1 MMNTG
6 KIREMVYES
15 TFYPSGKYRHYLS
28 VVELLHL
35 FDQILKTNET
45 TEYILVTPFYITM
58 DGQYEL
64 ELYMFFCG
72 KIENWENEDDLMR
85 ECEFDEGGNPY
96 KGVIRF
102 YKNDDLQAFQKAIKD
117 YMSCMDTIVREIYVF
132 LHKKNRVRNRDILL
146 GSLCFEV
153 GAESAVLMME

>member
-1 MMNTG
+1 MPNTG
-6 KIREMVYES
+6 KIRELVYES
-15 TFYPSGKYRHYLS
+15 TFYPSGRYHHYLS
-28 VVELLHL
+28 VVDWLDLL
-35 FDQILKTNET
+35 DQILKTNET
-45 TEYILVTPFYITM
+45 TEHIRAIPFYKTM

-72 KIENWENEDDLMR
+72 KIENWENKDDLMR

-117 YMSCMDTIVREIYVF
+117 YMSCMDTIVREIYSF
-132 LHKKNRVRNRDILL
+132 LHRKCRIKNKDMLL

-153 GAESAVLMME
+153 NAK